1 MNNENLEND
10 VKVQNQQVQNDDPF
24 KNLVLKNDVK
34 MPPRKTIRQELMKV
48 SNFTEEELS
57 IMYWSSLYKAY
68 SLIVRYEQKNVE
80 DYFRAQPWFQEAIK
94 ELRNKGK
101 KNNSFDYTQFQR
113 MKKENEKTR
122 KGDISKVTSKSRT
135 EVKKS
140 KSDNNEKP
148 TKEEI
153 KKLKQ
158 NLKVVKKKVK
168 TGELS
173 ITLVNKIICNILNNV
188 HINDAIFSN

>member
-94 ELRNKGK
+94 ELRNKRK